1 MQGILAPALS
11 RRRLQTCNIES
22 HSLASRP
29 IRNGPFRPPTHRM
42 TTPTHKLGLGA
53 LSLVVPLFAALLA
66 GCTVTTHDDTVVSR
80 CDADTNVACPSPS
93 AGYSCTGDA
102 HPTDHDTS
110 LVCSNGSESGT
121 VVSYCCSSPQA
132 ANTCEPD
139 ASITSCG
146 DTATPYSC
154 TGSALPTDFDPSL
167 TCGGGV
173 NGPNGTLAYCCSA
186 VGPSSGACSVDT
198 TLESCGDVSTGYRCT
213 GSSTPSDSDPKLVC
227 GDGVDGGNGT
237 EAFCCIDFT
246 STTCAADPDV
256 VGCTGGSYGFSCT
269 STASPA
275 DEDPSLV
282 CSDPITGADGK
293 SLYCCSQ

>member
-1 MQGILAPALS
+1 
-11 RRRLQTCNIES
+11 
-22 HSLASRP
+22 
-29 IRNGPFRPPTHRM
+29 M

-53 LSLVVPLFAALLA
+53 LSLAAPLFAALLA
-66 GCTVTTHDDTVVSR
+66 GCTVTTSDAPVVNH
-80 CDADTNVACPSPS
+80 CGADSNVACPSPS
-93 AGYSCTGDA
+93 GGYSCTGDA
-102 HPTDHDTS
+102 HPTDNDSS
-110 LVCSNGSESGT
+110 LVCGDGSESGGIT
-121 VVSYCCSSPQA
+121 SYCCSSRQA

-154 TGSALPTDFDPSL
+154 TGSALPTDTDPAL

-173 NGPNGTLAYCCSA
+173 SGPNGIAYCCSA
-186 VGPSSGACSVDT
+186 LGPSNGACSVDT
-198 TLESCGDVSTGYRCT
+198 TLTSCGNVSTGYRCT
-213 GSSTPSDSDPKLVC
+213 AGATPSDTDEKLVC

-256 VGCTGGSYGFSCT
+256 VGCSGGSYGFSCT

-275 DEDPSLV
+275 DEDPSLD
-282 CSDPITGADGK
+282 CSDPIPGNDGK